1 METVTPDQATVWL
14 TQNSPHN
21 RKINP
26 HRVASMAEAMLA
38 GQWVDT
44 HQGIAFSPS
53 GVLLDGQHRLRAII
67 RADVPVRLMVARG
80 VPEESFGLL
89 DRGQM
94 RSLAQVCPDIDRAVV
109 QAAGYLC
116 RLHSMRVVQ
125 QYHIAAV
132 VNTELGEVL
141 ARLLTLS
148 TQRPARRFCAPIH
161 AMVALRWF
169 DDSEYVERNWRAYLD
184 LDKEQC
190 SPIVWRMVRQLDSGS
205 VNGRVS
211 QDAKAARAWVAFGP
225 ENKYMPD
232 LLVIND
238 VPGILA
244 DARKHYQP
252 PWAIEEAAGTESK
265 RA

>member
-1 METVTPDQATVWL
+1 MPITSTMETVTPEQAALWL
-14 TQNSPHN
+14 TRNCPHN

-26 HRVASMAEAMLA
+26 ERVASMAEAMRA

-53 GVLLDGQHRLRAII
+53 GILLDGQHRLRAVIL
-67 RADVPVRLMVARG
+67 AAVPVRLMVARG

-94 RSLAQVCPDIDRAVV
+94 RSLTQVCPDIDKAVV
-109 QAAGYLC
+109 QAASYLC
-116 RLHSMRVVQ
+116 RLYSLRVVQ

-141 ARLLTLS
+141 ARLLALS
-148 TQRPARRFCAPIH
+148 SQRPAGRFCAPIH

-169 DDSEYVERNWRAYLD
+169 EDSDYIERNWRAYLD

-205 VNGRVS
+205 VNGRQR

-232 LLVIND
+232 LLVITD

-252 PWAIEEAAGTESK
+252 PWKTEEVAS
-265 RA
+265 